1 MFFSKAI
8 LPICE
13 LLVERFL
20 LLITAG
26 RKLFPRTVVA
36 PELYG
41 WLRAPTGQNN
51 FRCQGHLARPSF
63 LHLLHSKITVPDTI
77 FLFIAASGTVVLWE
91 ALLRVLPKETSSPEE
106 GGDPQAQRSGEE
118 SLKARTLKSAQKDEG
133 ER

>member
-1 MFFSKAI
+1 MFFLKAI

-36 PELYG
+36 PELFG

-77 FLFIAASGTVVLWE
+77 YFGLSLHLARWCNAGTSEVKQGVPDVMMDIEGSIRYGGAVGSVL
-91 ALLRVLPKETSSPEE
+91 E
-106 GGDPQAQRSGEE
+106 GLA
-118 SLKARTLKSAQKDEG
+118 
-133 ER
+133 ERDLVS